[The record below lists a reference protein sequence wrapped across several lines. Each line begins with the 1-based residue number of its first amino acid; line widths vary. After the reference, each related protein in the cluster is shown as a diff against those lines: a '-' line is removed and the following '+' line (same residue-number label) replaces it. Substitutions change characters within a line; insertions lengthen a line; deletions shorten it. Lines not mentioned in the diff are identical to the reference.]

1 MGSNTCM
8 FSSIALLETTRPLAS
23 LPRQSSCDSLEWA
36 GSVGASLATP
46 GSIPEEEEEEDFET
60 APIPSKSTDDEED
73 SCESFTEEFNRA
85 ERKGKIVTNEIKH
98 IMGKVLPRKKLLGR
112 EKEEAETKLK
122 RAEGCLT

>member
-1 MGSNTCM
+1 
-8 FSSIALLETTRPLAS
+8 
-23 LPRQSSCDSLEWA
+23 LEWA

-46 GSIPEEEEEEDFET
+46 GSIAEEEEEDFET
-60 APIPSKSTDDEED
+60 APIPSKSTDDEEED